1 MRETPGRLITDTS
14 NIFAIQ
20 RDDEI
25 VLGKHRYRV
34 TGHVYEQRFGIDDP
48 KVWVKRVEDCETGE
62 KKILKLAYL
71 ESFKVTV
78 GGVDIRCFRNPEK
91 EGEILEL
98 VQNHPNFMQG
108 TSCRDQEGHTIR
120 VLDIVQGPNYYVYL
134 DSIQMPYASY
144 FTNMLPALLR
154 NMVKAFEA
162 IRFLHIHDFR
172 HGDIRND
179 HLIIDSNTGH
189 YVWIDFD
196 YDFESM
202 ENRFSLDIFGMGN
215 LILYTVG
222 KGFHTYY
229 EIKNNPYIYKDLLAK
244 LEPDDFAL
252 LDKQRLVNLKK
263 LYPQIPNLLNNVLM
277 HFSRGAEVYY
287 EFAEEVIEDLNKCI
301 HAHFI

>member
-1 MRETPGRLITDTS
+1 MQEMAGRLITDTG

-25 VLGKHRYRV
+25 ILGDRRYRI
-34 TGHVYEQRFGIDDP
+34 TGHVYEQRFGVDDP
-48 KVWVKRVEDCETGE
+48 KIWVKRAEDCETGE
-62 KKILKLAYL
+62 KKILKLAYM
-71 ESFKVTV
+71 ESFKVTI
-78 GGVDIRCFRNPEK
+78 GGVDVRCFRDPEK
-91 EGEILEL
+91 EGNILNL

-108 TSCRDQEGHTIR
+108 IVCRDQVGHNIR
-120 VLDIVQGPNYYVYL
+120 VLDIVPGSNYYVYL
-134 DSIQMPYASY
+134 DSMRMPYERY
-144 FTNMLPALLR
+144 FSTMLPALLR
-154 NMVKAFEA
+154 NLVRAFEA
-162 IRFLHIHDFR
+162 IRFLHVHDFR
-172 HGDIRND
+172 HGDVRND
-179 HLIIDSNTGH
+179 HLIIDHNTGH

-202 ENRFSLDIFGMGN
+202 ENRFSLDILGMGN

-229 EIKNNPYIYKDLLAK
+229 EIKNNRHVYQDLLTK
-244 LEPDDFAL
+244 LEPDDFAI

-287 EFAEEVIEDLNKCI
+287 EYAEEVIEDLNKCI
-301 HAHFI
+301 HAHFM

>member
-1 MRETPGRLITDTS
+1 MAGKLITDTS

-25 VLGKHRYRV
+25 VLGNRRYRV
-34 TGHVYEQRFGIDDP
+34 TGHVYEQRFGMDDP
-48 KVWVKRVEDCETGE
+48 KIWVKRVEDCETGE

-78 GGVDIRCFRNPEK
+78 GGVDVRCFRDPEK
-91 EGEILEL
+91 EGSILEL

-108 TSCRDQEGHTIR
+108 TVCRDQEGHNIR
-120 VLDIVQGPNYYVYL
+120 VLDIVKGPNYYVYL
-134 DSIQMPYASY
+134 DSIRMTYELY
-144 FTNMLPALLR
+144 FENRLPGLLR
-154 NMVKAFEA
+154 NLIRAFEA

-172 HGDIRND
+172 HGDVRND
-179 HLIIDSNTGH
+179 HLIIDNVTGQ

-202 ENRFSLDIFGMGN
+202 ENRFSLDILGMGN

-229 EIKNNPYIYKDLLAK
+229 EIKHNPHLYKDLLTR
-244 LEPDDFAL
+244 LEPDDFAIM
-252 LDKQRLVNLKK
+252 DKQRLVNLKK
-263 LYPQIPNLLNNVLM
+263 LYPQIPTLLNNVLM

-287 EFAEEVIEDLNKCI
+287 EYAEEVIEDLNKCI
-301 HAHFI
+301 HVHFM